1 MVGGYRP
8 RPCAVAWIALPIGCL
23 GRPAKRRSTLAH
35 PQRRV
40 RMASLA
46 LSRCSSRAIGSR
58 QAAAPRRLSA
68 GSNARRVAVR
78 VAQVEAKNSVKPG
91 E

>member
-1 MVGGYRP
+1 
-8 RPCAVAWIALPIGCL
+8 
-23 GRPAKRRSTLAH
+23 
-35 PQRRV
+35 
-40 RMASLA
+40 MASLA

-91 E
+91 KLLKAAIWGATEMCMMWPAGPAI